1 VFSFTSPSVTATV
14 AQWGFYDPYMAQT
27 QHLNH
32 EPQTAWNTLPLN
44 ELQYGNFLGHGERL
58 FGVS

>member
-1 VFSFTSPSVTATV
+1 MDLTGYRHSSWMYRVRASL
-14 AQWGFYDPYMAQT
+14 AQT